1 MAATHHKRRSTRH
14 RASTNGSANGR
25 TAAASDAPAVRPIW
39 SGTISFGLV
48 AVPVNLFPA
57 VRPADAGLRLLAPS
71 GEPVE
76 RHYLCPEHGKDAP
89 WDQLVRGYELDD
101 GKHVTLTDDELE
113 AIAPRKS
120 RDIDLRRFV
129 PREELDPL
137 LFERAYVLTPAGEST
152 KPYRLLAAAMAKGG
166 KVGIATF
173 VMRTKEYL
181 VAIVPHRGVLWA
193 ETLRFA
199 GELRAPKDLGL
210 TAAKKTAAADVAA
223 FTKVIHRLER
233 DEVSRDELVER
244 RSVRLRSLA
253 ERKLAKGDDVVVASA
268 PAAADDGAATEEAA
282 ASPDLFE
289 SIRSSLQLLRG
300 KSDGAA
306 RSPTKSLKAG
316 RRPRAS
322 PRSTTASSGRSRAKG
337 RRLGRAAAAR

>member
-1 MAATHHKRRSTRH
+1 M
-14 RASTNGSANGR
+14 
-25 TAAASDAPAVRPIW
+25 VRPIW

-76 RHYLCPEHGKDAP
+76 RHYLCPEHDQDVP
-89 WDQLVRGYELDD
+89 WDELVRGYEFED
-101 GKHVTLTDDELE
+101 GNHVTVTEEELT

-129 PREELDPL
+129 PRDELDPL

-152 KPYRLLAAAMAKGG
+152 KPYRLLATAMAKGG

-199 GELRAPKDLGL
+199 GELRRPKEIGL
-210 TAAKKTAAADVAA
+210 PAAGKVASADVAA
-223 FTKVIHRLER
+223 FERLIHGLER
-233 DEVSRDELVER
+233 EEITRDQLVER
-244 RSVRLRSLA
+244 RSERLRALA
-253 ERKLAKGDDVVVASA
+253 ERKLAKGEDVVVAA
-268 PAAADDGAATEEAA
+268 PAAAEPGEGGADETA

-289 SIRSSLQLLRG
+289 AIRSSLKLLRG
-300 KSDGAA
+300 RAVKAA
-306 RSPTKSLKAG
+306 E
-316 RRPRAS
+316 RPRAS
-322 PRSTTASSGRSRAKG
+322 PRSRTAPSGRTRAKG
-337 RRLGRAAAAR
+337 RRVRRAGAAR